1 MAPSTIRTAIV
12 ALFIAVMTAS
22 CGKDDTTTSPTTPTE
37 TIRGT
42 ETFNGTLGIGQSQF
56 YSFTTVSP
64 GTTDVT
70 LISTRAAG
78 SITAT
83 TSSVMGLGLGTPQ
96 GTDCALSSAI
106 TTSSG
111 LKSQLTAST
120 NISVYCVKIAD
131 VGNLT
136 GSVDY
141 TVRIVHP

>member
-1 MAPSTIRTAIV
+1 MAHPTLRALAV
-12 ALFIAVMTAS
+12 ALFFGVMTAS
-22 CGKDDTTTSPTTPTE
+22 CGNDTTTTTPTTTE
-37 TIRGT
+37 TVRGT

-70 LISTRAAG
+70 LISTRPAG
-78 SITAT
+78 SITST
-83 TSSVMGLGLGTPQ
+83 LNTVMGLGLGTPQ
-96 GTDCALSSAI
+96 GVDCALSSA
-106 TTSSG
+106 TTTASG
-111 LKSQLTAST
+111 LKSQLTATT